1 MAVRDVERLD
11 DAISWLAARASR
23 LGGAPMRPA
32 VRCACRAAS
41 PRRDIFGVSSTVA
54 GRICSQLMMIRNRP
68 SLGAVR
74 ALRAFTVGRPRR
86 ARGHWEVFRPPAGV
100 EEGCGYASSRVGHR
114 GDGPAARAHRGQ
126 GVIHRG
132 GRRVGGFARTERRCA
147 SGRRVSG
154 RRVGRRGAHGGDT
167 RAHTRGASVLR
178 GRRRPRALIVRR
190 FRVVLVAVHLW
201 SRRGAAVEPTR
212 STRRLRPGRVRR
224 VLLPQAA
231 QGDVPVPRGGD
242 AAIGRGREGVRQ
254 ARHDRG
260 ARGEDA
266 KALHRARTRVCQA
279 RAGAL
284 HASRPA
290 PGVVLRAAGS
300 AAGQPTPGEQ
310 GTRARAAETR
320 ARRAPRGVLRAHPR
334 DARRGGFVG
343 AGVQGPHRGRGSGRG
358 REASAPGPRRV
369 RRAGRDDL
377 EADREDRPA
386 VRAFTE
392 RRRGHRRRAHRAN
405 LRRDGLPKRGGFH
418 TQVSRRLPR
427 RRRRGFRSGGLG
439 AGAGGARRAEH
450 ARRARDGVDRRR

>member
-132 GRRVGGFARTERRCA
+132 GRRVGEFARTERRCA

-190 FRVVLVAVHLW
+190 FLVVLVDVHLW

-212 STRRLRPGRVRR
+212 STRRLRPGRVR
-224 VLLPQAA
+224 
-231 QGDVPVPRGGD
+231 
-242 AAIGRGREGVRQ
+242 
-254 ARHDRG
+254 
-260 ARGEDA
+260 
-266 KALHRARTRVCQA
+266 
-279 RAGAL
+279 
-284 HASRPA
+284 
-290 PGVVLRAAGS
+290 
-300 AAGQPTPGEQ
+300 
-310 GTRARAAETR
+310 
-320 ARRAPRGVLRAHPR
+320 
-334 DARRGGFVG
+334 
-343 AGVQGPHRGRGSGRG
+343 
-358 REASAPGPRRV
+358 
-369 RRAGRDDL
+369 
-377 EADREDRPA
+377 
-386 VRAFTE
+386 
-392 RRRGHRRRAHRAN
+392 
-405 LRRDGLPKRGGFH
+405 
-418 TQVSRRLPR
+418 
-427 RRRRGFRSGGLG
+427 
-439 AGAGGARRAEH
+439 
-450 ARRARDGVDRRR
+450 